1 MCCLPLKV
9 GAGLPMK
16 MDDMAGVATEHK
28 APRKRRRGANLQ
40 DIYPANKKKTKS
52 AGRKQAS
59 EPHNN
64 DAARRIQKGGS
75 EATKED
81 SDGVRRGTD
90 NQVKGETGGIVR
102 ARAEEGL
109 HGLSTA
115 IASST
120 RSGDQFMGP
129 AGELHAERPLIEM
142 YTGPYLHGEG

>member
-28 APRKRRRGANLQ
+28 APRKRRRGAILQ

-64 DAARRIQKGGS
+64 DARENRRVGQRLQRRTRTGS
-75 EATKED
+75 E
-81 SDGVRRGTD
+81 
-90 NQVKGETGGIVR
+90 GGPTIK
-102 ARAEEGL
+102 
-109 HGLSTA
+109 
-115 IASST
+115 
-120 RSGDQFMGP
+120 
-129 AGELHAERPLIEM
+129 
-142 YTGPYLHGEG
+142 